1 MLAYMTS
8 SNRVSHAGSPADLA
22 AWQRHALTPTLATL
36 GLFSPLF
43 LCMAVPVAGGG
54 VQELLR
60 GFLGQ
65 QESTIM
71 VSSTALASSI
81 MHRAHVN
88 A

>member
-1 MLAYMTS
+1 MQAVLQTWRLGSDMP
-8 SNRVSHAGSPADLA
+8 SH
-22 AWQRHALTPTLATL
+22 QRWPHW
-36 GLFSPLF
+36 GFFSPLF